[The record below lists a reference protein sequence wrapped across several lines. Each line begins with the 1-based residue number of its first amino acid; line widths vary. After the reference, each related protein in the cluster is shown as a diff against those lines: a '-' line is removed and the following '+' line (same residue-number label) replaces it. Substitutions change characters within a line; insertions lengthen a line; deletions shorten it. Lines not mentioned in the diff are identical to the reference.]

1 MKLFEKFQ
9 PLAAAR
15 EELAAFGTLPI
26 GVVTERID
34 SATEGWIDGRR
45 VILAGTN
52 NYLGLT
58 FDPECVAAAQR
69 AVAEQGTG
77 TTGSRMANGS
87 YAGHVALERELA
99 EFYGVPSAVVFST
112 GFLATMGVVS
122 TLAGQGDTILLDADC
137 HASIYEG
144 TRLSGAEVVRFR
156 HNDPA
161 DLEKRL
167 RRLGERAERT
177 LIVVEGIYSML
188 GDRAPLAE
196 IAAVKRA
203 LGGCLLVDEAHSLG
217 VLGATGRGLC
227 QEAGVEADVDL
238 VVGTFSKSLGSVGG
252 FCVSRHPEL
261 DLMRFAVRSY
271 VFTASPAP
279 SVIAST
285 RVALRILRERSEL
298 REHLW
303 RNAHHLYSGLA
314 AAGFRL
320 GPQPSPVI
328 AVEVGSREQALLWW
342 HDLLARGVYVNL
354 ILPPATPTGACLLR
368 CSLSAAHTPAQIDAI
383 LSAFLALKP
392 IGAGGER
399 AGAA

>member
-9 PLAAAR
+9 PLAATRAQ
-15 EELAAFGTLPI
+15 LAAFGTLPI
-26 GVVTERID
+26 GVVTERIV
-34 SATEGWIDGRR
+34 SATEGLIEGRQ

-58 FDPECVAAAQR
+58 FDPECIEAAQR

-77 TTGSRMANGS
+77 TTGSRMANGT
-87 YAGHVALERELA
+87 YGGHLALERELA

-122 TLAGQGDTILLDADC
+122 TLAGPGDTILLDADC

-144 TRLSGAEVVRFR
+144 TRLSGADVVRFR

-167 RRLGERAERT
+167 RRLGEGAERT

-188 GDRAPLAE
+188 GDCAPLAE
-196 IAAVKRA
+196 IAAVKRE
-203 LGGCLLVDEAHSLG
+203 LGGCLVVDEAHSLG

-227 QEAGVEADVDL
+227 QEGGVEDDVDL

-261 DLMRFAVRSY
+261 DLMRYAVRSY
-271 VFTASPAP
+271 IFTASPAP

-285 RVALRILRERSEL
+285 RVALRILRERAEL
-298 REHLW
+298 RERLW
-303 RNAHHLYSGLA
+303 RNVHHLYDGLA

-320 GPQPSPVI
+320 GPQPSPVV
-328 AVEVGSREQALLWW
+328 AVEVGSQEQALVWW
-342 HDLLARGVYVNL
+342 HDLLAQGVYVNL
-354 ILPPATPTGACLLR
+354 VLPPATPSGTCLLR
-368 CSLSAAHTPAQIDAI
+368 CSLSAAHSPEQVAAI
-383 LSAFLALKP
+383 LAAFLALRP
-392 IGAGGER
+392 IAGEARGTR
-399 AGAA
+399 AP

>member
-9 PLAAAR
+9 PLAATRAQ
-15 EELAAFGTLPI
+15 LAAFGTLPI
-26 GVVTERID
+26 GVVTERIV
-34 SATEGWIDGRR
+34 SATEGLIEGRR

-58 FDPECVAAAQR
+58 FERECIEAAQR

-77 TTGSRMANGS
+77 TTGSRMANGTYGS
-87 YAGHVALERELA
+87 HLALERELA

-144 TRLSGAEVVRFR
+144 TRLSGADVVRFR
-156 HNDPA
+156 HNEAA

-196 IAAVKRA
+196 MAAVKRE

-227 QEAGVEADVDL
+227 QEAGVEDDVDL

-261 DLMRFAVRSY
+261 DLMRNAVRSY
-271 VFTASPAP
+271 IFTASPAP

-285 RVALRILRERSEL
+285 RVALRILRERDEL

-303 RNAHHLYSGLA
+303 RNVHHLYDGLA
-314 AAGFRL
+314 GAGFRL
-320 GPQPSPVI
+320 GPQPSPVV
-328 AVEVGSREQALLWW
+328 AVEVGSQEQALVWW

-354 ILPPATPTGACLLR
+354 ILPPATPSGACLLR
-368 CSLSAAHTPAQIDAI
+368 CSLSAAHTPEQVDAI
-383 LSAFLALKP
+383 LAAFLALRP
-392 IGAGGER
+392 IAGEAGGT
-399 AGAA
+399 GAP